1 VEFRKKDE
9 VKEEGKRILKN
20 MFLTL
25 TDEQKRQNHN
35 DTILKAKW
43 ENIIMANYEIDPA
56 ILRPLPKESSLTCSM
71 VSISLVGFMFKDTK
85 LFNVTIPWFGTLKKL
100 ICVLWFEKREIQSNA
115 ALSLSMK
122 RFRIP
127 LWLDG

>member
-1 VEFRKKDE
+1 
-9 VKEEGKRILKN
+9 
-20 MFLTL
+20 MTL
-25 TDEQKRQNHN
+25 F
-35 DTILKAKW
+35 LKAKW

-56 ILRPLPKESSLTCSM
+56 ILLPFAKESDLTCSM
-71 VSISLVGFMFKDTK
+71 VRLTYRLVGFMFKDTK
-85 LFNVTIPWFGTLKKL
+85 LFNYHSYLALLKKL
-100 ICVLWFEKREIQSNA
+100 IFFMWFEKREIQSNA